1 MNIDSHGNCIV
12 RETSSDVCLHGTFQH
27 IPKITI
33 DCIYVDIVKK
43 TLRGVAY
50 CTLADHPTP
59 TLGGS
64 QNAFCAL
71 PGACLP
77 NTRRILRAPAGTRS
91 ASSSLACMM
100 STM

>member
-71 PGACLP
+71 SEACLP
-77 NTRRILRAPAGTRS
+77 NTRHIQRTPAHTRS
-91 ASSSLACMM
+91 ASSSLACMV